1 MTTWTTR
8 KCVVNPF
15 CQTGMT
21 GLGTD
26 LSRDGREKSPGALS
40 HFGKLTY
47 IYINKPK
54 TMNQFNTF
62 ALVVGLLCL
71 IFAVWI
77 RFRAG
82 EKYMKL
88 FCFGDDTSRYDLRK
102 FRVVH
107 AAGCSLVGL
116 CAIWAAFASG
126 LIPILAMLA
135 VLIVDCILILTVC
148 KKDDRQER

>member
-1 MTTWTTR
+1 
-8 KCVVNPF
+8 
-15 CQTGMT
+15 
-21 GLGTD
+21 
-26 LSRDGREKSPGALS
+26 
-40 HFGKLTY
+40 
-47 IYINKPK
+47 
-54 TMNQFNTF
+54 MNQFNTF

-88 FCFGDDTSRYDLRK
+88 FCLGGDTGRYDLQK

-107 AAGCSLVGL
+107 ATGCALVGL

-126 LIPILAMLA
+126 NIPLLVMFAA
-135 VLIVDCILILTVC
+135 LIVDYILIYTVC
-148 KKDDRQER
+148 KKDVQKDH